1 MIRMKYKVGSGF
13 YIGIPARDLNDEE
26 VEFFGR
32 DFLLSLGLYEEVAKL
47 QKQVK
52 KDKEQ
57 ED

>member
-1 MIRMKYKVGSGF
+1 MTRMRYKVGSGF
-13 YIGIPARDLNDEE
+13 YVGVPARDLSDEE
-26 VEFFGR
+26 VKHYGR